1 MRRSLFALFVVSLVA
16 AVSPAP
22 PVAAQEQVLAAPG
35 PEQAARLQ
43 WATEVRDLRARE
55 KADLASLRERAV
67 FAHGTAVFAQAQRD
81 LEVAKREWRLRV
93 LDAQLRYSRQAGKTE
108 SAARIE
114 ERMRELRELA
124 ARRSAPAG
132 QAGAR

>member
-1 MRRSLFALFVVSLVA
+1 MRRSLFALFVLSLVA
-16 AVSPAP
+16 ALSPASP
-22 PVAAQEQVLAAPG
+22 AGSQEQAPATPS
-35 PEQAARLQ
+35 PEQTVRMQ

-67 FAHGTAVFAQAQRD
+67 FAHGTAGFAQAQRE

-93 LDAQLRYSRQAGKTE
+93 LEAQLRYSRQAGKPE
-108 SAARIE
+108 SSARIE
-114 ERMRELRELA
+114 ARMRELREHA
-124 ARRSAPAG
+124 AGRPAPAG